1 MKKIKLIASLLVA
14 FVGLNATAQNTI
26 KLSTSKTNDYGIV
39 YSLPR
44 THLDIQILAKRTTR
58 KAGPFCQYAKK
69 YLSTDDAIMEDRQ
82 DIEIE
87 KVVVTPY
94 GVPEDTVKYLVQ
106 FKKSSPVTMVLS
118 EEGLPLGINADV
130 VGYDSRLP
138 EIKVPASTKSAY
150 DANVL
155 SGELLRSE
163 STSKRAEIAANRI
176 YEIRENRNA
185 YNNPDEVDE
194 MPDGQALKIL
204 MDNMAKD
211 EQSLLALFNG
221 STRTDYF
228 STTIDYEPNREV
240 KEEVLVRLS
249 DATGFVE
256 KEDLSGEPLYI
267 TANVIQKGEMP
278 LDVKGN
284 VKELPKNAVVYNI
297 PGEVQVTLSF
307 SGKNVFSGKYL
318 VAQQGIQYGLDP
330 NMFTDKKEPC
340 YVTFYPETGAIRS
353 QGLMNVKD
361 GSEDKTQTETADE

>member
-1 MKKIKLIASLLVA
+1 MKFIAGL
-14 FVGLNATAQNTI
+14 FVVVIGINASVSAQNTV
-26 KLSTSKTNDYGIV
+26 KLSTAKANDYGIV

-69 YLSTDDAIMEDRQ
+69 YLSTDDAIMEDNQ

-87 KVVVTPY
+87 KVIITPY
-94 GVPEDTVKYLVQ
+94 GEPEDTVKYLVQ

-138 EIKVPASTKSAY
+138 EIKVPASIKSAY

-194 MPDGQALKIL
+194 MPDGQALKII
-204 MDNMAKD
+204 MDNMARD

-221 STRTDYF
+221 TTRTDYF
-228 STTIDYEPNREV
+228 STTIDYEPNKEV
-240 KEEVLVRLS
+240 KDAILVRLS

-267 TANVIQKGEMP
+267 TTKVVQKGEMP
-278 LDVKGN
+278 VDAKGN
-284 VKELPKNAVVYNI
+284 IKELPKNAVVYNI
-297 PGEVQVTLSF
+297 PGEVEVVLSF

-318 VAQQGIQYGLDP
+318 VAQQGIKYGLDP

-340 YVTFYPETGAIRS
+340 YVTFYPETGAIRA
-353 QGLMNVKD
+353 QGLMKAK
-361 GSEDKTQTETADE
+361 EDSDDKAQTENAESE